1 MFITVFHKI
10 AKYEKQPKS
19 HHSRGDKWN
28 AIYSYSGILYNDFLK
43 EYIIASY
50 NMSESYS
57 YYIKKKAIQ
66 HLLYDSIYTKYKTDN
81 TNTNGRSHNSGR
93 RVLTGKGHERTF

>member
-1 MFITVFHKI
+1 MFITIFHKI

-57 YYIKKKAIQ
+57 YYIKKKSHTASTVWF
-66 HLLYDSIYTKYKTDN
+66 HLYEVQN
-81 TNTNGRSHNSGR
+81 R
-93 RVLTGKGHERTF
+93 